1 MGMSAVGRSFPIL
14 QKDGSK
20 QMKILRLRKNGS
32 PYFAN
37 NFGNAY
43 DYSQNYFGNRHLMRN
58 NKTFGQHIIPGE
70 ANGLTHLNIPFNKN
84 WLRGSVIDNM
94 TGLRDSW
101 PVELLPPAG
110 VAQPRSMSILPRMRR
125 TSFGA

>member
-1 MGMSAVGRSFPIL
+1 M
-14 QKDGSK
+14 Q
-20 QMKILRLRKNGS
+20 
-32 PYFAN
+32 
-37 NFGNAY
+37 
-43 DYSQNYFGNRHLMRN
+43 N
-58 NKTFGQHIIPGE
+58 NKTFGKHIIPGE

-84 WLRGSVIDNM
+84 WLRGSAIDNM